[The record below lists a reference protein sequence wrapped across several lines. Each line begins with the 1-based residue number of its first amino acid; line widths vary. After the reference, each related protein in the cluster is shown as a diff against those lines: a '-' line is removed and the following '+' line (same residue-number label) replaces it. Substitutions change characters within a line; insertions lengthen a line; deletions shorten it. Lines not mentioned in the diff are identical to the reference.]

1 MNSIYFLKIKKI
13 AENKLFCVC
22 ALLTERQHTCDKQKH
37 KIMISYNSLPPRGG
51 ERATASLNFIICT
64 NWMQIKRWWNHEKI
78 EKECSPLQSTVGM
91 SIPIFTWPVSS
102 AHRGEKWKFFS
113 PSPLLGSSIA
123 FGKESQQKSVLLDI
137 SCAQYSRLTNA
148 NKFRLNT
155 SLTSKGLSVTYSF
168 LSWSLEAAVFKS
180 NILKRTKKV
189 FFQQKSFILIEYYLL
204 K

>member
-1 MNSIYFLKIKKI
+1 M
-13 AENKLFCVC
+13 
-22 ALLTERQHTCDKQKH
+22 
-37 KIMISYNSLPPRGG
+37 G
-51 ERATASLNFIICT
+51 EGATASHNFIICT

-113 PSPLLGSSIA
+113 LLPPSLATQLRLVKNRNKNL
-123 FGKESQQKSVLLDI
+123 FYWTY
-137 SCAQYSRLTNA
+137 AQYSRLTNA
-148 NKFRLNT
+148 DKFRLNT

-180 NILKRTKKV
+180 NILKWTKKS
-189 FFQQKSFILIEYYLL
+189 FFSTKSFILIEYHPL